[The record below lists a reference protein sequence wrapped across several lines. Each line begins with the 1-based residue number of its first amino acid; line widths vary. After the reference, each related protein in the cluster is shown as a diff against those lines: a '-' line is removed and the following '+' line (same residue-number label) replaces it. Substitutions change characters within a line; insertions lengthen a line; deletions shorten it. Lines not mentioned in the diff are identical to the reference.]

1 VNANVGYALYGN
13 PDLEPEAS
21 ISSTIGATWAPSSV
35 FSLDA
40 EVYRNDV
47 RDMIEVRY
55 NGVNAA
61 GLQEYRYV
69 NVSDARTSGIEAS
82 VRTTLGAFSV
92 AAGYDFV
99 RARDLSNNLP
109 LSKRASQTARLQLAR
124 EWNVL
129 SGLQTDLSARY
140 TGPAPLVGNA
150 GTGGTYT
157 GGGIEI
163 VGEQTPTV
171 VARQQAFLSVDMQ
184 VRFAVTRFSE
194 LSAGVN
200 NLLGA
205 QPDFWTPAYQ
215 RQGYMAIRLRYG
227 SNGVD

>member
-1 VNANVGYALYGN
+1 
-13 PDLEPEAS
+13 
-21 ISSTIGATWAPSSV
+21 
-35 FSLDA
+35 
-40 EVYRNDV
+40 
-47 RDMIEVRY
+47 
-55 NGVNAA
+55 
-61 GLQEYRYV
+61 
-69 NVSDARTSGIEAS
+69 
-82 VRTTLGAFSV
+82 
-92 AAGYDFV
+92 V

-109 LSKRASQTARLQLAR
+109 LSKRASHTARLQVAR

-140 TGPAPLVGNA
+140 TGSAPLVGNA

-157 GGGIEI
+157 GGGIDI
-163 VGEQTPTV
+163 VGAQTPTV

-205 QPDFWTPAYQ
+205 QPDFWTPAFQ
-215 RQGYMAIRLRYG
+215 RQVYAGLRLRY
-227 SNGVD
+227 SAE